1 MIPAVV
7 VFGTAGHA
15 LTHLRRAR
23 ALHDRGEIVLAGA
36 CDVREPPDEARALL
50 PAHAK
55 LTTDP
60 GDLVAGADIA
70 VVATPPHTHLA
81 LARRALAAGCHLL
94 VEKPPVLD
102 LAGFGELERLTRD
115 RGLACQTGFQS
126 FGSAA
131 VPLIRAAIGRG
142 EIGTVTGIAAAG
154 AWIRRD
160 RYFGRAEWAG
170 RRRVGGQ
177 PVVDGSLTNPFAHA
191 VATALLLNGT
201 AGLLPDHL
209 GVELYRARA
218 IESDDTACARLAF
231 AGAPDVV
238 VAATLAAEADH
249 QPYVLVHGTEGRI
262 RWDYKTDVVEIR
274 GTPVPVE
281 PPEDLLVNLVEHLRD
296 GVALRAPLAA
306 TRAFTAL
313 VEAVRDA
320 PEPRP
325 LPAEWVR
332 TAGTGPDRHYVVPGV
347 DAAVDA
353 AAGRLALF
361 SELALPWTGAGTRAG
376 KRGDGGA

>member
-23 ALHDRGEIVLAGA
+23 ALHDRGEVVLAGA
-36 CDVREPPDEARALL
+36 CDVREPPEEARALL
-50 PAHAK
+50 PGSAK

-60 GDLVAGADIA
+60 AELVAGADIA
-70 VVATPPHTHLA
+70 VVATPPHTHLP
-81 LARRALAAGCHLL
+81 LARLALEAGCHLL

-102 LAGFGELERLTRD
+102 LDAFAELEHLA

-131 VPLIRAAIGRG
+131 VPLVRAAVDRG
-142 EIGTVTGIAAAG
+142 EVGTVTGISAAG

-160 RYFGRAEWAG
+160 RYFGRTGWAG
-170 RRRVGGQ
+170 RRRVGGLA
-177 PVVDGSLTNPFAHA
+177 VVDGALTNPFAHA
-191 VATALLLNGT
+191 VATALLLGGT
-201 AGLLPDHL
+201 AHLLPDQL
-209 GVELYRARA
+209 SVELYRARA

-238 VAATLAAEADH
+238 VAATLAAAADH

-262 RWDYKTDVVEIR
+262 RWEYKTDRLEIR
-274 GTPVPVE
+274 GTPVPVG

-296 GVALRAPLAA
+296 GVALRAPLSA

-325 LPAEWVR
+325 LAGEWVR
-332 TAGTGPDRHYVVPGV
+332 AVGTGAERHYVVPGV
-347 DAAVDA
+347 DAAVDTA
-353 AAGRLALF
+353 AERLALF
-361 SELALPWTGAGTRAG
+361 SELALPWTGAGARAG
-376 KRGDGGA
+376 KRGDAGA

>member
-36 CDVREPPDEARALL
+36 CDVREPPEEACALL
-50 PAHAK
+50 PTHAK

-60 GDLVAGADIA
+60 GELAAGADIA
-70 VVATPPHTHLA
+70 VVATPPHTHLP
-81 LARRALAAGCHLL
+81 LARVALQAGCHLL

-102 LAGFGELERLTRD
+102 LDGFGELERHARD

-131 VPLIRAAIGRG
+131 VPLVRAAIGRG

-160 RYFGRAEWAG
+160 RYFGRTEWAG

-177 PVVDGSLTNPFAHA
+177 PVVDGALTNPFAHA
-191 VATALLLNGT
+191 VATVLLLNGT
-201 AGLLPDHL
+201 ANLLPDQL
-209 GVELYRARA
+209 TVELYRARD

-231 AGAPDVV
+231 AGAPDIV
-238 VAATLAAEADH
+238 VAATLAAAADH

-262 RWDYKTDVVEIR
+262 RWEYKTDRLEIR
-274 GTPVPVE
+274 GTPIPVD

-296 GVALRAPLAA
+296 GVPLRAPLSA

-325 LPAEWVR
+325 LPSGWVR
-332 TAGTGPDRHYVVPGV
+332 AVGSGPDRHHVVPGV
-347 DAAVDA
+347 DVAVDTA
-353 AAGRLALF
+353 AERLALF
-361 SELALPWTGAGTRAG
+361 SELALPWTGAGARAG
-376 KRGDGGA
+376 ERGDGGA

>member
-36 CDVREPPDEARALL
+36 CDVREPPEEARALL
-50 PAHAK
+50 PAGAK
-55 LTTDP
+55 LTGDP
-60 GDLVAGADIA
+60 HELVADIA
-70 VVATPPHTHLA
+70 VVATPPHTHLP
-81 LARRALAAGCHLL
+81 LARVALEAGCHLL
-94 VEKPPVLD
+94 LEKPPVLD
-102 LAGFGELERLTRD
+102 LGGFGELERLARD

-131 VPLIRAAIGRG
+131 VPLVRAAIADG

-160 RYFGRAEWAG
+160 RYFGRTGWAG

-177 PVVDGSLTNPFAHA
+177 PVVDGALTNPFAHA

-201 AGLLPDHL
+201 ANLLPDQL
-209 GVELYRARA
+209 TVELYRARA

-238 VAATLAAEADH
+238 VAATLAAAADH

-262 RWDYKTDVVEIR
+262 RWEYKTDRLEIR
-274 GTPVPVE
+274 GTPTPVD
-281 PPEDLLVNLVEHLRD
+281 PPEDLLVNLVEHVRD
-296 GVALRAPLAA
+296 GVPLRAPLSA

-332 TAGTGPDRHYVVPGV
+332 AVGTGADRHDVVPGI
-347 DAAVDA
+347 DAAVDTA
-353 AAGRLALF
+353 AERLALF
-361 SELALPWTGAGTRAG
+361 SELGLPWTGAGAR
-376 KRGDGGA
+376 RGER